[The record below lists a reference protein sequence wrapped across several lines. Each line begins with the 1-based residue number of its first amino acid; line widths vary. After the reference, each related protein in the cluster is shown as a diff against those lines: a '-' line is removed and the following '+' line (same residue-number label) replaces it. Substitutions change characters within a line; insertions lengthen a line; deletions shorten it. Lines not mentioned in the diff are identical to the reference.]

1 MKVPVL
7 TAAALVAVAA
17 ALGATAAES
26 APTKAAAPK
35 LLLESATPSSTPRPA
50 R

>member
-7 TAAALVAVAA
+7 TAAALVAVAV

-26 APTKAAAPK
+26 APTKAAAPT
-35 LLLESATPSSTPRPA
+35 LLLESATKLDARPA